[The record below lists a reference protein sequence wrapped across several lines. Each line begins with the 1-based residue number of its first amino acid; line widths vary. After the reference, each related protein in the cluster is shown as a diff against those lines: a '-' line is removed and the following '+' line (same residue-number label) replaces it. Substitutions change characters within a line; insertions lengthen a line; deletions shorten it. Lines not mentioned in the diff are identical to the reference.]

1 MKKGLFYVIINV
13 KKFKSFKIFL
23 STMSY
28 HGSWDSYV
36 IEVERM
42 MAIVVVGY
50 LKTTNGIINNGI
62 N

>member
-1 MKKGLFYVIINV
+1 
-13 KKFKSFKIFL
+13 
-23 STMSY
+23 MSY

-36 IEVERM
+36 VEVERM

-50 LKTTNGIINNGI
+50 LKTTNGIIHNGK